1 MSIAGHAAARYTP
14 PMFVRI
20 KTTPNS
26 PRRSVQLV
34 EGVRDRGKVRQRI
47 VRHIGVAMDE
57 DELERLRQLGEYVKA
72 KLEQERQP
80 LLFAPEKI
88 AEQVIR
94 VGRQGDGKPELPV
107 DLKQL
112 EEEQRLVTGVHEV
125 YGEMYRLLGLD
136 ALLPRSRYR
145 ASHDALFHVVMA
157 RVANPDSKRG
167 SVRRLEEDFGVSLP
181 LEKVYRMMDQ
191 LDAQAIDHLRT
202 RVGEASRALLPEPA
216 AVLFFDCTTLAF
228 ETAVEDELRQHGFSK
243 DGKHGDSQVLLALM
257 VTREGLPISYEV
269 FPGATYEGRSLA
281 PVLQDMQRRHQ
292 VERTVCVADRGMLSA
307 ENLDAMDKM
316 GNEYV
321 VGARLRNLPSALKE
335 QVLDLDAFGPLE
347 GSQSRRVGEWEHKGR
362 RLIVVFCPKR
372 ARKDAHDRRKA
383 VERLLGMLERSD
395 NPKEPLSNHGAK
407 RFIAVEGDARLTVNP
422 EKIAA
427 AERWDGFAGVITNL
441 HDAAV
446 TEVLSRYQGLWQVEE
461 SFRITKHDLRVRPV
475 WHWTPDR
482 IRAHIAISFMAF
494 ACVRHLAY
502 RVAIQKHRMSPEVIR
517 SALVHRQCSIL
528 RCRHSGNRYVVPSKP
543 TPAAEQIY
551 ATMGLPL
558 TTTPYQLA

>member
-1 MSIAGHAAARYTP
+1 
-14 PMFVRI
+14 
-20 KTTPNS
+20 
-26 PRRSVQLV
+26 
-34 EGVRDRGKVRQRI
+34 
-47 VRHIGVAMDE
+47 
-57 DELERLRQLGEYVKA
+57 
-72 KLEQERQP
+72 
-80 LLFAPEKI
+80 
-88 AEQVIR
+88 
-94 VGRQGDGKPELPV
+94 
-107 DLKQL
+107 
-112 EEEQRLVTGVHEV
+112 
-125 YGEMYRLLGLD
+125 
-136 ALLPRSRYR
+136 
-145 ASHDALFHVVMA
+145 MA

-362 RLIVVFCPKR
+362 HLIVVFCPKR

-395 NPKEPLSNHGAK
+395 NPKELLSNHGAK

-422 EKIAA
+422 GEDRRGRAMGRVRRRHHQSA
-427 AERWDGFAGVITNL
+427 RCCRDRGAVALPRALAGGGKLPNHQARSAGEAGLALDPGPDPRPHRHLL
-441 HDAAV
+441 HGLRLRPPPR
-446 TEVLSRYQGLWQVEE
+446 LSRCHPEAPDVPG
-461 SFRITKHDLRVRPV
+461 SHPFRTRSPAMFDPAL
-475 WHWTPDR
+475 
-482 IRAHIAISFMAF
+482 SAF
-494 ACVRHLAY
+494 
-502 RVAIQKHRMSPEVIR
+502 
-517 SALVHRQCSIL
+517 
-528 RCRHSGNRYVVPSKP
+528 G
-543 TPAAEQIY
+543 
-551 ATMGLPL
+551 
-558 TTTPYQLA
+558 

>member
-1 MSIAGHAAARYTP
+1 
-14 PMFVRI
+14 MFVRI

-34 EGVRDRGKVRQRI
+34 EGVRDGGKVRQRI

-57 DELERLRQLGEYVKA
+57 DELERLRRLGEYVKA
-72 KLEQERQP
+72 KLTDERQP
-80 LLFAPEKI
+80 ALFAPEKI

-94 VGRQGDGKPELPV
+94 VGRRGDGKQELPV

-112 EEEQRLVTGVHEV
+112 VEEQRLVTGVHEV

-157 RVANPDSKRG
+157 RIANPDSKRG

-181 LEKVYRMMDQ
+181 LEKVYRMMDR
-191 LDAQAIDHLRT
+191 LDAKAIAHLRT
-202 RVGEASRALLPEPA
+202 RVGEASRALLPEPV

-228 ETAVEDELRQHGFSK
+228 ETAVEDALRQHGFSK
-243 DGKHGDSQVLLALM
+243 DGKHRDAQVLLALM
-257 VTREGLPISYEV
+257 VSREGLPVSYEV
-269 FPGATYEGRSLA
+269 LPGATYEGHSLL
-281 PVLQDMQRRHQ
+281 PVLHDMQRRHR

-307 ENLDAMDKM
+307 DNLDAMDAM
-316 GNEYV
+316 GNGYV
-321 VGARLRNLPSALKE
+321 VGARLRKLPAALQKK
-335 QVLDLDAFGPLE
+335 VLDPDAYGPLE

-362 RLIVVFCPKR
+362 RLIVVWCPKR
-372 ARKDAHDRRKA
+372 ARKDAHERRKA
-383 VERLLGMLERSD
+383 VERLLDKLACSS
-395 NPKEPLSNHGAK
+395 NPKEMLSNHGTK
-407 RFIAVEGDARLTVNP
+407 RFIAVAGDARLTVNP
-422 EKIAA
+422 EKIAE
-427 AERWDGFAGVITNL
+427 AERWDGLTGVITNL
-441 HDAAV
+441 RDAAAA
-446 TEVLSRYQGLWQVEE
+446 EVLSHYHGLWQVEE
-461 SFRITKHDLRVRPV
+461 SFRITKHDLRVRPI

-502 RVAIQKHRMSPEVIR
+502 RVAVQKRRMSPEAIR

-528 RCRHSGNRYVVPSKP
+528 RCQQSANRYVVPSKQ
-543 TPAAEQIY
+543 TPAAERIY

>member
-1 MSIAGHAAARYTP
+1 
-14 PMFVRI
+14 MFVRI

-34 EGVRDRGKVRQRI
+34 EGVRDGGKVRQRI

-72 KLEQERQP
+72 KLEDERQP

-94 VGRQGDGKPELPV
+94 VGRQGDGKQELPV
-107 DLKQL
+107 DLKQI

-136 ALLPRSRYR
+136 ELLPRSRYR

-157 RVANPDSKRG
+157 RIANPDSKRG

-191 LDAQAIDHLRT
+191 LDARVIERLRT
-202 RVGEASRALLPEPA
+202 RVGEASRSLLPEPVA
-216 AVLFFDCTTLAF
+216 ILFFDCTTLYF
-228 ETAVEDELRQHGFSK
+228 ESAVEDELRQHGFSK
-243 DGKHGDSQVLLALM
+243 DGKHKDSQVLLALM
-257 VTREGLPISYEV
+257 VTREGLPVGYEV
-269 FPGATYEGRSLA
+269 FPGATYEGHSLV

-307 ENLDAMDKM
+307 DNLDAMDKI
-316 GNEYV
+316 GSEYV
-321 VGARLRNLPSALKE
+321 VGARLRKLPLALKRQILE
-335 QVLDLDAFGPLE
+335 KDTYAPLE
-347 GSQSRRVGEWEHKGR
+347 GSERRRVGEWEHKGR
-362 RLIVVFCPKR
+362 RLIVVFCPER
-372 ARKDAHDRRKA
+372 ARKDAHERRKE
-383 VERLLGMLERSD
+383 VKRLLDKLDRSD
-395 NPKEPLSNHGAK
+395 NPKELLSNHGMK
-407 RFIAVEGDARLTVNP
+407 RFIAVEGEARLTVNP
-422 EKIAA
+422 EKIAE
-427 AERWDGFAGVITNL
+427 AEQWDGLAGVITNL
-441 HDAAV
+441 RDASV
-446 TEVLSRYQGLWQVEE
+446 SEVMSHYHGLWQVEE
-461 SFRITKHDLRVRPV
+461 SFRITKHDLRVRPI
-475 WHWTPDR
+475 WHWNSDR
-482 IRAHIAISFMAF
+482 IRAHIAIAFMAF

-502 RVAIQKHRMSPEVIR
+502 RVAVQKRRMSPEVIR
-517 SALVHRQCSIL
+517 SALVHRQCSVL
-528 RCRHSGNRYVVPSKP
+528 RCRQSGNRYVIPSKP

-558 TTTPYQLA
+558 TITPYQLA